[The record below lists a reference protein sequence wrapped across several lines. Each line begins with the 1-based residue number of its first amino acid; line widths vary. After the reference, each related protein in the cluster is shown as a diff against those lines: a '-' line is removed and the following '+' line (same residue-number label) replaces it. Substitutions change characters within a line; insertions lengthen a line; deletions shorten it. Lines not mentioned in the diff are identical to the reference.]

1 MRVSPSGFDFHA
13 PTTEAYVPSTTTILF
28 TLCVISAIVFLAVQV
43 YLILHGIGG
52 GVLFQIL
59 LQTLR
64 AIHDMA
70 EGMDELL
77 RKAAVFVL
85 KLFGMV
91 VLHVDKVL
99 ALARE
104 LAEL

>member
-28 TLCVISAIVFLAVQV
+28 TLGVIVSIVFLSVQV
-43 YLILHGIGG
+43 YLIVHGIGG

-64 AIHDMA
+64 SIHDMA
-70 EGMDELL
+70 EGMDEFL
-77 RKAAVFVL
+77 RKAAVLVL
-85 KLFGMV
+85 KMFGMV